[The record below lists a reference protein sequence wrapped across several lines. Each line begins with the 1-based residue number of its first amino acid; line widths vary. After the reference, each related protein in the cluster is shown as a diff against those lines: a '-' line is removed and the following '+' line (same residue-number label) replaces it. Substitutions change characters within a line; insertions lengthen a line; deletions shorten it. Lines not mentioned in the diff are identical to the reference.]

1 MARRTRPP
9 QPAKFHFRLV
19 LNQWMWSLF
28 GFDTT
33 DGYVEF
39 EGHKRPVLEVFREKF
54 QVSAHT
60 AEGLDPADNTHHFLH
75 AMLNRPEPVSG
86 VSEDDLRQYDQNI
99 VRHTMRLNEA
109 RRTRGEDDVR
119 WKYFQYLTLLFTEI
133 FLDRFFRDPAGL
145 RADINA
151 HIDVFNAAH
160 PEPDHVER
168 FDETSDPTV
177 QLNKLAFWSATGS
190 GKTLLMHVNILQYQ
204 HYVDLHGRRRDLNRI
219 ILLTPNEGLSRQ
231 HLEEFQAAGL
241 QAEMFDK
248 DGKGLF
254 AGRSVE
260 VLDIHKLADEGKK
273 KTISIESFES
283 SNLVLIDEGHR
294 GVSGG
299 EEGVWMEFRK
309 ALCEKGFSFEYS
321 ATFGQAVKGSGPL
334 QNLYAKA
341 VLFDYSYRFFY
352 ADGYGKDYHILNL
365 DDETEQTKLEPYLT
379 ACLLAFFEQQRLYDE
394 TGERLRL
401 FGIAKPLL
409 VFVGGTVTKTLSS
422 REASDIVAMV
432 QFLAHVLASPE
443 IITRRIDHLLNDGL
457 VAADG
462 RNIFTGLFRHL
473 RRTGKNGRTL
483 YREMLASLFNA
494 EAGGSLHLDLLK
506 GQDGEIALR
515 VGDNEPFGVINV
527 GDPRKL
533 ADLCE
538 KHPELHV
545 HEKDFGESL
554 FDSLK
559 AANSTVHVLIGSK
572 RFTEGW
578 NSLRVSTMGLMNIG
592 STEGSQIIQLF
603 GRGVRLRGYQG
614 CLRRSSHA
622 DLPSGLDRPPDLGLL
637 ETLNVF
643 GVRANYMAE
652 FRKYLEEEGLP
663 PNEEPHEVLLP
674 VIRTQWS
681 SPLKTLRLKPSI
693 NGVSTRFGDPFKR
706 FGPKPTLR
714 PPHTATSSRERY
726 LFDHRVTLNWY
737 PKVKAVRAE
746 EIATDED
753 QAALNTEVLTP
764 QHTALLNLDTLY
776 FELLRFKA
784 ERAWHNLNITR
795 EAVSA
800 LLADTSWYQ
809 LQIPASEMALDSYG
823 KVQLW
828 QEIAGALLKKYCD
841 RFYTFKKR
849 EWEMPHL
856 EYQVLTADDPNFMG
870 YSEEDEGHF
879 YRILIDRSRT
889 DIIADINRL
898 KTAIERHELDRAQ
911 FGGVTALWFDRHL
924 YEPLLHF
931 AGGGELSIRPVV
943 LNTGERRLV
952 EDIRAFCATE
962 PPELHDAEV
971 YLLRNRSRGG
981 GVGFFEAGNFHP
993 DFMLWLVQ
1001 GAHQGIAFVDPKGLL
1016 SVGPED
1022 PKIQFHVTVK
1032 EIEAR
1037 LADPSVRLESYIIST
1052 TPLALVRNRWAQ
1064 TAEWL
1069 RAHHILFPQDDAN
1082 YVGSLIAGLASP
1094 KSAAAA
1100 LISPVPA
1107 TTAAW
1112 ESFTAG
1118 TYPANAKDRG
1128 VLLAAL
1134 AAVEHSAAP
1143 LSSVDLL
1150 DALLLSTHPDW
1161 CKPFLSPAD
1170 QRKLDQAASH
1180 SDANAALIVPAGE
1193 PIRWKAARDY
1203 LESKGAIAVDR
1214 QAPAQP
1220 VSVGT
1225 TLAATKAAVGVPSA
1239 AGPHIDVI
1247 VSCALKAIV
1256 EIRKYRQNVVGA
1268 PQKLRAVLK
1277 AVAEQRDLQLQAA

>member
-1 MARRTRPP
+1 MARRPRQTP
-9 QPAKFHFRLV
+9 PAKFHTRLV
-19 LNQWMWSLF
+19 LNHWVWGLF

-39 EGHKRPVLEVFREKF
+39 EGRKRPVLEVFREKF
-54 QVSAHT
+54 QVNAHS
-60 AEGLDPADNTHHFLH
+60 AEGLDPSDNTHHFLH
-75 AMLNRPEPVSG
+75 AMLNRPEPVPG
-86 VSEDDLRQYDQNI
+86 LTEDELRQYDQNI
-99 VRHTMRLNEA
+99 VRHTLKLNET
-109 RRTRGEDDVR
+109 RRTRGQDEIR

-145 RADINA
+145 RAEINA
-151 HIDVFNAAH
+151 HIDAFNDSR
-160 PEPDHVER
+160 PEQDHIER
-168 FDETSDPTV
+168 FDDAGDAAI

-231 HLEEFQAAGL
+231 HLEEFRAAGL
-241 QAEMFDK
+241 QAELFDK

-260 VLDIHKLADEGKK
+260 ILDIHKLAEEGKQ
-273 KTISIESFES
+273 KTISVEAFES

-294 GVSGG
+294 GVSSG
-299 EEGVWMEFRK
+299 EEGEWMRFRN
-309 ALCEKGFSFEYS
+309 ALCERGFSFEYS
-321 ATFGQAVKGSGPL
+321 ATFGQAVKGNGPL

-365 DDETEQTKLEPYLT
+365 DDETEQNKLEPYLT
-379 ACLLAFFEQQRLYDE
+379 ACLLAFFEQQCLYDE
-394 TGERLRL
+394 AGERLKL

-422 REASDIVAMV
+422 REASDIVEMV
-432 QFLAHVLASPE
+432 RFLAHVLGTPKE
-443 IITRRIDHLLNDGL
+443 IARRIDALLNDGL

-462 RNIFTGLFRHL
+462 RNIFSGLFRHL
-473 RRTGKNGRTL
+473 RRTGKNGASL

-494 EAGGSLHLDLLK
+494 EAGGALHLDILK

-515 VGDNEPFGVINV
+515 IGDNEPFGVINV

-538 KHPELHV
+538 KYPELHV
-545 HEKDFGESL
+545 HEKDFGDSL
-554 FDSLK
+554 FDGLK
-559 AANSTVHVLIGSK
+559 APNSTVHVLIGSK
-572 RFTEGW
+572 KFTEGW

-622 DLPSGLDRPPDLGLL
+622 DLPSGLERPLDLGLL

-674 VIRTQWS
+674 VIRSRWS
-681 SPLKTLRLKPSI
+681 SPLKTLRLKPAI

-714 PPHTATSSRERY
+714 LPDTDHSSRERY

-746 EIATDED
+746 DIATVDDE
-753 QAALNTEVLTP
+753 ASLHTAVLTSE
-764 QHTALLNLDTLY
+764 HVALLDLDAVY
-776 FELLRFKA
+776 FELLRYKA

-795 EAVSA
+795 DAVSG
-800 LLADTSWYQ
+800 LLEDTTWYQ
-809 LQIPASEMALDSYG
+809 LQIPQSEMAFDSYE

-828 QEIAGALLKKYCD
+828 QEIATALVKKYCD
-841 RFYTFKKR
+841 RFYSFKKR
-849 EWEMPHL
+849 EWELPHL
-856 EYQVLTADDPNFMG
+856 EYQILTPDDPNFAG
-870 YSEEDEGHF
+870 YSEDDEDHF
-879 YRILIDRSRT
+879 YRVLVDKSRT
-889 DIIADINRL
+889 DILADINRL
-898 KTAIERHELDRAQ
+898 KTAIENHDLDRAQ

-943 LNTGERRLV
+943 LNSGERRFV
-952 EDIRAFCATE
+952 EDIRAYCTAQ
-962 PPELHDAEV
+962 PPDLHEVEV

-993 DFMLWLVQ
+993 DFMLWMVQ
-1001 GAHQGIAFVDPKGLL
+1001 GERQSIAFVDPKGLL

-1022 PKIQFHVTVK
+1022 PKVRFHATVK
-1032 EIEAR
+1032 EIESR
-1037 LADPSVRLESYIIST
+1037 LADTTVRLESFIVAT
-1052 TPLALVRNRWAQ
+1052 TPLALVRNRWAK
-1064 TAEWL
+1064 TADWL
-1069 RAHHILFPQDDAN
+1069 RAHHILFPQDDPG
-1082 YVGSLIAGLASP
+1082 YVGSLFATLLTPPSASA
-1094 KSAAAA
+1094 S
-1100 LISPVPA
+1100 LTSPVPA
-1107 TTAAW
+1107 TAASWTA
-1112 ESFTAG
+1112 FTAG
-1118 TYPANAKDRG
+1118 TYPETPKDQG
-1128 VLLAAL
+1128 VIFAAL
-1134 AAVEHSAAP
+1134 SAIEQSGGM
-1143 LSSVDLL
+1143 SSIDLL
-1150 DALLLSTHPDW
+1150 DVLLLSTHSEW
-1161 CKPFLSPAD
+1161 CKPLLSVPDQDRLDKALAKAGVAGVLKFGSAD
-1170 QRKLDQAASH
+1170 S
-1180 SDANAALIVPAGE
+1180 
-1193 PIRWKAARDY
+1193 IRWKAACNF
-1203 LESKGAIAVDR
+1203 LEAQAALAVDR
-1214 QAPAQP
+1214 SKPNQI
-1220 VSVGT
+1220 VSAGPS
-1225 TLAATKAAVGVPSA
+1225 LNAAKTKAVLPVGV
-1239 AGPHIDVI
+1239 GPQIQTV
-1247 VSCALKAIV
+1247 VVCALKAV
-1256 EIRKYRQNVVGA
+1256 GHLRKHRGQANAA
-1268 PQKLRAVLK
+1268 PQRVRSVHK
-1277 AVAEQRDLQLQAA
+1277 AVEQQRDLQLQAV